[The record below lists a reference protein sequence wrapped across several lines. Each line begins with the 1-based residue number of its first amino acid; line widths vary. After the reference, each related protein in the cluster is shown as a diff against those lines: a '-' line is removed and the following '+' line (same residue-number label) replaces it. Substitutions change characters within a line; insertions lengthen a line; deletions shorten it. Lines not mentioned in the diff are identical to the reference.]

1 MNHTLV
7 DMFYNKEADKLSNA
21 FDKSIQDNKK
31 YTEEIK
37 DLLPN
42 EKKELIDHYSYG
54 ILNSFDIN
62 LFNCFNDAI
71 HFGIQIGMEIQ
82 RILDEQEF
90 D

>member
-1 MNHTLV
+1 MTIIKITIKIHIECNYTKGENMNHTLV

-42 EKKELIDHYSYG
+42 EKK
-54 ILNSFDIN
+54 IN
-62 LFNCFNDAI
+62 RPLLLWNIKFF
-71 HFGIQIGMEIQ
+71 
-82 RILDEQEF
+82 
-90 D
+90 